1 MKCYEGFFHWFC
13 ILTYH
18 NHNFRFIIKNKWLIS
33 CNGKM
38 RASLWGGAQGHWN
51 LSHEVSFSFSFPCPW
66 ILWQN
71 TWNCFCYL
79 STLLYRNDACPW
91 CCPAGLSIHFGMIWV
106 FLSLSSVP
114 IQNSK
119 GEFWKFFS
127 VRVEQVHSIFIQEFN
142 TWLFFFFFP
151 SICVVSVCY
160 FHALRYL

>member
-18 NHNFRFIIKNKWLIS
+18 NHNFMFIIKNKWLVA

-51 LSHEVSFSFSFPCPW
+51 LSHEGSFSFSFPCPW

-79 STLLYRNDACPW
+79 STLFYRNDACPW
-91 CCPAGLSIHFGMIWV
+91 CCPAGLNSFWDDLG
-106 FLSLSSVP
+106 LSFIVKCTYTEQQRWILKILFSKSRAGSLYFYSR
-114 IQNSK
+114 IQ
-119 GEFWKFFS
+119 
-127 VRVEQVHSIFIQEFN
+127 HMA
-142 TWLFFFFFP
+142 FFFFFQ
-151 SICVVSVCY
+151 
-160 FHALRYL
+160 YLCG